1 MTMRQF
7 PGIPGRFGILGFA
20 LVLLLGAGCAVQ
32 PRTLAAPA
40 VVGPPPDLSFVIPF
54 GTASAEMRGE
64 AVFVMPDDLT
74 VLTGQSIVIQ
84 NDDQA
89 MHYFAEA
96 PIAPGQTYRKVFG
109 RPGAYGYG
117 GVLSCSIAERKSVTV
132 RVVDSLD
139 EGAATRSAPT
149 TPR

>member
-1 MTMRQF
+1 MTMQQS

-20 LVLLLGAGCAVQ
+20 LVLLLGAGCAAQ
-32 PRTLAAPA
+32 PRPLAAPV

-132 RVVDSLD
+132 RVVDALD
-139 EGAATRSAPT
+139 DGAATRSAPT
-149 TPR
+149 APR